1 MATGCIVYGYKEV
14 GIGRWID
21 DEAMDVFRDKGE
33 GWHGLGHPQL
43 LASLGYCRGCSRQ
56 IFCFSISVPS
66 NSTFICFW
74 NTTRAPI
81 SEAQSPCQM
90 LERNEE
96 IGVQKAERT
105 ENINWGPHVI
115 AERWW
120 QQGGRRRG
128 KYGQL
133 GLKSSV
139 SEKTEFL
146 SLSNWEEVGAG
157 DCVGRSTVAASMCM
171 CYDLINNTGILKD
184 WNSLKERIHTLEL
197 QRAFVFCVWNCVP
210 SKDKLLSRHTESD
223 ISWET
228 GYSGCYYFK
237 LNYNGVWQSLNKAEL
252 TPL

>member
-1 MATGCIVYGYKEV
+1 MLNRWWSNGCVQRQ
-14 GIGRWID
+14 RWRMTR
-21 DEAMDVFRDKGE
+21 AGSC
-33 GWHGLGHPQL
+33 QL
-43 LASLGYCRGCSRQ
+43 LALLGYSGVCWRQ
-56 IFCFSISVPS
+56 IFCFSVSVLS
-66 NSTFICFW
+66 SSTFICFW

-105 ENINWGPHVI
+105 EKINWSPHVT

-120 QQGGRRRG
+120 QQRGGRRG

-133 GLKSSV
+133 GLKPSV

-146 SLSNWEEVGAG
+146 SLSVRKPLPNREEVGAG
-157 DCVGRSTVAASMCM
+157 NCVGRSTVAASMCM

-184 WNSLKERIHTLEL
+184 WNSSKERIHTLEL

-210 SKDKLLSRHTESD
+210 LEDKLLSRHTESQ
-223 ISWET
+223 IFLGKQVTVVVTTS
-228 GYSGCYYFK
+228 
-237 LNYNGVWQSLNKAEL
+237 N
-252 TPL
+252 